1 MSLPLG
7 QAQVV
12 RWGGTV
18 PLAWPVLRLTSSH
31 VVYAQPPFSSGKDC
45 VHLLDLHSANFGFHW
60 HHAAHHIA
68 DTD

>member
-31 VVYAQPPFSSGKDC
+31 VVYSGKDC
-45 VHLLDLHSANFGFHW
+45 VREPRVSSVGDGGVVRLVLR
-60 HHAAHHIA
+60 
-68 DTD
+68 